1 MREGHKLQLRKAQM
15 QLYPTSH
22 IEGTR
27 LAALTS
33 VPFFPRA
40 QANQHI
46 LAWVLTKQNELAT
59 ARERFCTQ

>member
-1 MREGHKLQLRKAQM
+1 M
-15 QLYPTSH
+15 QLYPAFH
-22 IEGTR
+22 IVGTR
-27 LAALTS
+27 HAALTS

-59 ARERFCTQ
+59 AREKFCTQ